1 MASLKDTKRRIVSVK
16 NTQKIT
22 KAMKLVSAAKFARA
36 NQAVVRAR
44 PYAQAFEKLVAK
56 ITKSEKSESP
66 FLDIRKNN
74 KVLVVAISTDR
85 GLCGGLNSNLL
96 KKTTAFIRENQS
108 QGATVELALWG
119 KRAHSLA
126 RLANVSVWERK
137 EKVLEKINFLAIK
150 EIAQTFCAAFEN
162 KTYDSI
168 SIVYPKFVNAM
179 TQTPLVETLLPL
191 LPAPASS
198 SAKETDT
205 FIFEPSAEEL
215 SQGLIKDLIATK
227 IYGFLLEVLASEHA
241 ARMTAMDNATNNA
254 KDVIKKLTLDYNRA
268 RQANITKELIEITSG
283 AQALN

>member
-36 NQAVVRAR
+36 NQAVLRAR

-56 ITKSEKSESP
+56 ITNSAKTENPLLEARPK
-66 FLDIRKNN
+66 K
-74 KVLVVAISTDR
+74 KTLVVVIATDR

-96 KKTTAFIRENQS
+96 KKATAFIRENQS
-108 QGATVELALWG
+108 QGASVELALWG
-119 KRAHSLA
+119 KRSHSLG
-126 RLANVSVWERK
+126 RLGQVVVKEKK
-137 EKVLEKINFLAIK
+137 EKVLEKINFASIK
-150 EIAQTFCAAFEN
+150 ETAQSFCKLFES

-168 SIVYPKFVNAM
+168 SLVYPKFLNAM
-179 TQTPLVETLLPL
+179 TQTPQCETLLPL
-191 LPAPASS
+191 PPPTEEKGAGDAG
-198 SAKETDT
+198 T
-205 FIFEPSAEEL
+205 FLFEPSVEEL
-215 SQGLIKDLIATK
+215 SEGLIRDLIATK